1 MQDSNPPPTDERQD
15 GGRSRLTRGMNT
27 LLRAA
32 STRGEAADSPLH
44 SAITFFSQV
53 CEDVTTTPHHPL
65 GLFVTAAPPQQNGI
79 PSSLSLGPAAGHG
92 HAAAWTKL
100 TDDQPTRTP
109 ERPDNLLGTEMP
121 PTSPV
126 SPPVAAKFPL
136 LPAPIGPQ
144 LGVAPLPSPE
154 PAAALQ
160 DAATSPPTPPRRRPR
175 RPAGGVTKA
184 RKPRS
189 TIKPSPGS
197 STLGAEQPSALTPAA
212 TASAA
217 RRKRSAGSGATTHM
231 CQVPKC
237 NRSFARTYNLHTHM
251 RTHTGDCPY
260 ACQYDSCTKRFK
272 WKSSLT
278 SHRKYHEKRDAEK
291 QAATAAAAAAA
302 AAVKSKLS
310 VTGSTEATPTAPDAG
325 KPEDSLMA
333 VASLASL
340 RAMPV

>member
-1 MQDSNPPPTDERQD
+1 
-15 GGRSRLTRGMNT
+15 MNT
-27 LLRAA
+27 LLRAV
-32 STRGEAADSPLH
+32 STRSEAEDSPLH

-53 CEDVTTTPHHPL
+53 CEEVTTTPHHPL

-92 HAAAWTKL
+92 HATAWTKL

-109 ERPDNLLGTEMP
+109 ERPDNLLGTKMP

-126 SPPVAAKFPL
+126 SPPVAVKFPL

-144 LGVAPLPSPE
+144 LGVAPRHSPE

-160 DAATSPPTPPRRRPR
+160 DAPTSPPTPPRRRPR

-189 TIKPSPGS
+189 TVKSSPGS
-197 STLGAEQPSALTPAA
+197 SSVLDADQPSALTPAA
-212 TASAA
+212 TASAP
-217 RRKRSAGSGATTHM
+217 RRKRSAGSGATTHT

-260 ACQYDSCTKRFK
+260 ACQYESCTKRFK

-302 AAVKSKLS
+302 AAVKSNLS
-310 VTGSTEATPTAPDAG
+310 VTGSSEAEPTTSGAG

-333 VASLASL
+333 VASLTAL
-340 RAMPV
+340 RAKPV